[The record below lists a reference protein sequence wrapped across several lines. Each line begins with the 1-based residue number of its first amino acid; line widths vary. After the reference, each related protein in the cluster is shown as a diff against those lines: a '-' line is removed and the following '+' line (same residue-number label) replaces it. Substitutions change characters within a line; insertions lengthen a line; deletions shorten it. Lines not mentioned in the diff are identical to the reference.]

1 MDKKERHA
9 FLLKKIK
16 AEPFLKDDELAKA
29 CGVSVSTIR
38 FDRAELGIAEY
49 RERVKSAAVDG
60 LNTAHA
66 EEEILELELFCKGMS
81 VLSADES
88 MCFEGTSIVKSQS
101 IYAFAENLALSVIDA
116 KAALVKVANVKYI
129 SEVHAGDRLFAQSE
143 VIRGKEKEF
152 IVHVFIKANMNE
164 VFRGKFNL
172 AVSDDG
178 EGRE

>member
-9 FLLKKIK
+9 FLLQKLRE
-16 AEPFLKDDELAKA
+16 EPFLKDEDFAKA

-60 LNTAHA
+60 LNNPHS
-66 EEEILELELFCKGMS
+66 EGEILELELFHNGMS
-81 VLSADES
+81 VLRADES
-88 MCFEGTSIVKSQS
+88 MCFEGTDIVKGQH
-101 IYAFAENLALSVIDA
+101 IYAFAENLAVSVIDA

-129 SEVHAGDRLFAQSE
+129 TPVHAGERLFARSE
-143 VIRGKEKEF
+143 VIRDKENEF
-152 IVHVFIKANMNE
+152 IVHVFIKANMAD

-172 AVSDDG
+172 AVSQRG
-178 EGRE
+178 